1 MYPSVELPVK
11 MLAAAPYA
19 PQLHSAS
26 HPVMP
31 GMAMDHASIRAALA
45 DGSLTEARL
54 RWCIT
59 HLVRV
64 ILQADRY
71 E

>member
-1 MYPSVELPVK
+1 
-11 MLAAAPYA
+11 
-19 PQLHSAS
+19 
-26 HPVMP
+26 MP

-64 ILQADRY
+64 ILQSDRY